1 MRIDPKSMA
10 LGLLKTATPVM
21 FFTGSPGV
29 GKTAMAAACAQALA
43 EAGRRV
49 LLVVGNDPGSA
60 FGVPVDPQ
68 ATVVPPSRG
77 LQAVRS
83 GGPEAIAAQ
92 LAQGCGDIDHCIFDV
107 DLTALIQS
115 WRTQPEALPSLHRH
129 DGLLALADPW
139 QTTVVLVTR
148 PDAATLRATARLHED
163 LAALDVGRQWL
174 LVNGWPQAASA
185 LPAALQA
192 LPRDVVAPPADSPTP
207 ASP

>member
-29 GKTAMAAACAQALA
+29 GKTSMAAACAQALA

-60 FGVPVDPQ
+60 PGVPVGPQ
-68 ATVVPPSRG
+68 AAAIPHTRG
-77 LQAVRS
+77 LRAVSS
-83 GGPEAIAAQ
+83 GGPAAIAAQ
-92 LAQGCGDIDHCIFDV
+92 LAQGCGDNDHCIFDV

-148 PDAATLRATARLHED
+148 PDPATLRATARLHED

-174 LVNGWPQAASA
+174 LLTGRPPSTGA

-192 LPRDVVAPPADSPTP
+192 LPRDVVPSPADSPTP
-207 ASP
+207 TSP

>member
-29 GKTAMAAACAQALA
+29 GKTALACACAQALA

-49 LLVVGNDPGSA
+49 LLVGDDIGASFGGPVG
-60 FGVPVDPQ
+60 PQ
-68 ATVVPPSRG
+68 AAALPHARG
-77 LQAVRS
+77 LQAMSS
-83 GGPEAIAAQ
+83 GGPAAIAAQ
-92 LAQGCGDIDHCIFDV
+92 LAHGNADIDHRIFDV
-107 DLTALIQS
+107 DLGALIQA

-139 QTTVVLVTR
+139 QTTVVLVSR

-174 LVNGWPQAASA
+174 LVNGWPQVPGT

-192 LPRDVVAPPADSPTP
+192 LPRDVVGSLADSPTRAP
-207 ASP
+207 P